1 MLKRKEPK
9 AYMQQCCN
17 ILYGLDIG
25 QLKSLSLKCR
35 NTFLLLELYRR
46 WCYTILIECAGTLDA
61 EAITVKKISASYNVE
76 KLESKP
82 KQVKMVTTQLWC
94 YCLSILLPELNF
106 PITVSPSIFSEF
118 ESKSASFISEILSR
132 IFFSKNRQ
140 PDIILCIKIGLLSVA
155 RVGGHHY
162 KSR

>member
-35 NTFLLLELYRR
+35 NT
-46 WCYTILIECAGTLDA
+46 WILIECAGTLDA

-76 KLESKP
+76 KLDSKP

-118 ESKSASFISEILSR
+118 ESKSASFISEILSQ